1 MLLYPIVPVRD
12 MVIYPGVVSPIFV
25 TRQQSIRALEEANS
39 RGRMVFV
46 TAHKNAFTDAF
57 TDSVSE
63 EDLYKIGT
71 LCKILQSI
79 RLPDGTLKV
88 VLEGGWRCRALHYI
102 TGDTFLEAELEK
114 IRSINSSNVNH
125 SEALRRS
132 VFTEFELYAKLNPRL
147 PDEIYKSVENITNPD
162 IFADVT
168 ASHSQIKMSLKQKL
182 LEEPDVLERLRM
194 LLSILMNENQLLET
208 ERDIQ
213 EKVRNEMDKG
223 QRHYYL
229 REQLKVIHNELGDS
243 NAMSEIDELKNK
255 AEQSEMLEGVK
266 EKLLRE
272 IERYSRM
279 APVSPEA
286 TVARTYIEW
295 LMEMPWNNSSE
306 DQLDI
311 KNARKILEEEHYGL
325 EEVKER
331 IIEFLAVRKL
341 AGKNMRAQ
349 VICLVGPPGVGKTS
363 LGKSIA
369 KTMGRK
375 FVNMSL
381 GGLRDEAEIRGH
393 RRTYVGALPGRI
405 IQKIKQA
412 GTNNPVMLMDE
423 IDKIGSDFRGDPS
436 SALLEVLD
444 PEQNFGFTDN
454 FLEVAFDLSKVMF
467 ITTANNVS
475 TIPKPLLDRMELIS
489 LPGYVAEEKFKIAKK
504 HLLPRILKEHGL
516 TADDINITDGALKN
530 IVSVYTMEAGVRNL
544 DRQISKVTR
553 KIASKIAA
561 ESVAKENIRPITVNK
576 DCLKNLLGAPKLH
589 NTHLPK
595 KNAVGTSI
603 GLAWT
608 EAGGAVLL
616 IESAKMNGTGHLSYT
631 GNLGDIM
638 QESAQISMAY
648 LRSNAD
654 KYGLSNFDW
663 QKTDIHIHVPEGAV
677 PKDGPSAGITL
688 ALSLCSTLT
697 GYPINTSYAMTGEM
711 TLHGDVLPIGGV
723 REKLLAAKRMGITKI
738 IFPHDNKPDV
748 QELSDWIVKDVEIY
762 YVSNVDEVFAMLL
775 EKGDNE

>member
-1 MLLYPIVPVRD
+1 MLLYPVVPVRD
-12 MVIYPGVVSPIFV
+12 MVIYPGVVSPVFV
-25 TRQQSIRALEEANS
+25 TRPQSMRALEEANS
-39 RGRMVFV
+39 RGRLVFV
-46 TAHKNAFTDAF
+46 TAQKNNFIDG
-57 TDSVSE
+57 VSQ
-63 EDLYKIGT
+63 EDLFKVGT
-71 LCKILQSI
+71 LCKILQNV
-79 RLPDGTLKV
+79 RLPDGTVKV
-88 VLEGGWRCRALHYI
+88 VLEGGWRCKALHYI
-102 TGDTFLEAELEK
+102 SGENFLEAELEK
-114 IRSINSSNVNH
+114 IRSITSSNVNH

-132 VFTEFELYAKLNPRL
+132 VLTEFELYSRLNPRL
-147 PDEIYKSVENITNPD
+147 PDDIYKSVENITDPD

-168 ASHSQIKMSLKQKL
+168 ASHSQIKISLKQKL

-194 LLSILMNENQLLET
+194 LLTVLMNENQLLET
-208 ERDIQ
+208 ERDIH
-213 EKVRNEMDKG
+213 EKVREEMDKG
-223 QRHYYL
+223 QRQYYL
-229 REQLKVIHNELGDS
+229 REQLKVIHNELGDAG
-243 NAMSEIDELKNK
+243 AMSEIDELREK
-255 AEQSEMLEGVK
+255 AEKTDIPENVR

-272 IERYSRM
+272 IDRYSRM
-279 APVSPEA
+279 APISPEA
-286 TVARTYIEW
+286 TVARSYIEW
-295 LMEMPWNNSSE
+295 LLDMPWNVSSE

-311 KNARKILEEEHYGL
+311 KNARKVLEEEHYGL

-363 LGKSIA
+363 LGKLIA

-467 ITTANNVS
+467 ITTANNIS

-489 LPGYVAEEKFKIAKK
+489 LPGYVAEEKFKIAKR

-516 TADDINITDGALKN
+516 TSRDINITDGAIRS

-553 KIASKIAA
+553 KIASKIASRQM
-561 ESVAKENIRPITVNK
+561 ERVTEKPFTVSKEEI
-576 DCLKNLLGAPKLH
+576 KNLLGAPKLH
-589 NTHLPK
+589 NTRIPK
-595 KNAVGTSI
+595 CSSVGTAI

-616 IESAKMNGTGHLSYT
+616 IESAKMDGTGRLSYT

-648 LRSNAD
+648 LRSNAN
-654 KYGLSNFDW
+654 KYALNDFDW

-688 ALSLCSTLT
+688 ALSLCSALT
-697 GYPINTSYAMTGEM
+697 GRPIDTSYAMTGEM

-738 IFPHDNKPDV
+738 IFPEDNKPDV
-748 QELSDWIVKDVEIY
+748 QELSSWIVKDVTIH
-762 YVSNVDEVFAMLL
+762 YVSNVDEVLNMLL
-775 EKGDNE
+775 EKGDTK

>member
-1 MLLYPIVPVRD
+1 MLLYPVVPVRD
-12 MVIYPGVVSPIFV
+12 MVIYPGVVSPVFV
-25 TRQQSIRALEEANS
+25 TRPQSMRALEEANS
-39 RGRMVFV
+39 RGRLVFV
-46 TAHKNAFTDAF
+46 TAQKNNFIDG
-57 TDSVSE
+57 VSQ
-63 EDLYKIGT
+63 EDLFKVGT
-71 LCKILQSI
+71 LCKILQNV
-79 RLPDGTLKV
+79 RLPDGTVKV
-88 VLEGGWRCRALHYI
+88 VLEGGWRCKALHYI
-102 TGDTFLEAELEK
+102 SGENFLEAELEK
-114 IRSINSSNVNH
+114 IRSITSSNVNH

-132 VFTEFELYAKLNPRL
+132 VLTEFELYSRLNPRL
-147 PDEIYKSVENITNPD
+147 PDDIYKSVENITDPD
-162 IFADVT
+162 TFADVT
-168 ASHSQIKMSLKQKL
+168 ASHSQIKISLKQKL

-194 LLSILMNENQLLET
+194 LLTVLMNENQLLET
-208 ERDIQ
+208 ERDIH
-213 EKVRNEMDKG
+213 EKVREEMDKG
-223 QRHYYL
+223 QRQYYL
-229 REQLKVIHNELGDS
+229 REQLKVIHNELGDPG
-243 NAMSEIDELKNK
+243 AMSEIDELREK
-255 AEQSEMLEGVK
+255 AEKTDIPENVR
-266 EKLLRE
+266 EKLMRE
-272 IERYSRM
+272 IDRYSRM
-279 APVSPEA
+279 APISPEA
-286 TVARTYIEW
+286 TVARSYIEW
-295 LMEMPWNNSSE
+295 LLDMPWNVSSE

-311 KNARKILEEEHYGL
+311 KNARKVLEEEHYGL

-467 ITTANNVS
+467 ITTANNIS

-489 LPGYVAEEKFKIAKK
+489 LPGYVAEEKFKIAKR

-516 TADDINITDGALKN
+516 TSRDINITDGAIRS

-553 KIASKIAA
+553 KIASKIASRQI
-561 ESVAKENIRPITVNK
+561 EKDTEKPFTVSKEEI
-576 DCLKNLLGAPKLH
+576 KNLLGAPKLH
-589 NTHLPK
+589 NTRIPK
-595 KNAVGTSI
+595 CSSVGTAI

-616 IESAKMNGTGHLSYT
+616 IESAKMDGTGRLSYT

-648 LRSNAD
+648 LRSNAN
-654 KYGLSNFDW
+654 KYALNDFDW

-688 ALSLCSTLT
+688 ALSLCSALT
-697 GYPINTSYAMTGEM
+697 GRPIDTSYAMTGEM

-738 IFPHDNKPDV
+738 IFPEDNKPDV
-748 QELSDWIVKDVEIY
+748 QELSSWIVKDVTIH
-762 YVSNVDEVFAMLL
+762 YVSNVDEVLNMLL
-775 EKGDNE
+775 EKGDTK

>member
-1 MLLYPIVPVRD
+1 MLLYPVVPVRD
-12 MVIYPGVVSPIFV
+12 MVIYPGVVSPVFV
-25 TRQQSIRALEEANS
+25 TRPQSMRALEEANS
-39 RGRMVFV
+39 RGRLVFV
-46 TAHKNAFTDAF
+46 TAQKNNFIDG
-57 TDSVSE
+57 VSQ
-63 EDLYKIGT
+63 EDLFKVGT
-71 LCKILQSI
+71 LCKILQNV
-79 RLPDGTLKV
+79 RLPDGTVKV
-88 VLEGGWRCRALHYI
+88 VLEGGWRCKALHYI
-102 TGDTFLEAELEK
+102 SGENFLEAELEK
-114 IRSINSSNVNH
+114 IRSITSSNVNH

-132 VFTEFELYAKLNPRL
+132 VLTEFELYSRLNPRL
-147 PDEIYKSVENITNPD
+147 PDDIYKSVENITDPD
-162 IFADVT
+162 TFADVT
-168 ASHSQIKMSLKQKL
+168 ASHSQIKISLKQKL

-194 LLSILMNENQLLET
+194 LLTVLMNENQLLET
-208 ERDIQ
+208 ERDIH
-213 EKVRNEMDKG
+213 EKVREEMDKG
-223 QRHYYL
+223 QRQYYL
-229 REQLKVIHNELGDS
+229 REQLKVIHNELGDAG
-243 NAMSEIDELKNK
+243 AMSEIDELREK
-255 AEQSEMLEGVK
+255 AEKTDIPENVR

-272 IERYSRM
+272 IDRYSRM
-279 APVSPEA
+279 APISPEA
-286 TVARTYIEW
+286 TVARSYIEW
-295 LMEMPWNNSSE
+295 LLDMPWNVSSE

-311 KNARKILEEEHYGL
+311 KNARKVLEEEHYGL

-467 ITTANNVS
+467 ITTANNIS

-489 LPGYVAEEKFKIAKK
+489 LPGYVAEEKFKIAKR

-516 TADDINITDGALKN
+516 TSRDINITDGAIRS

-553 KIASKIAA
+553 KIASKIASRQM
-561 ESVAKENIRPITVNK
+561 ERVTEKPFTVSKEEI
-576 DCLKNLLGAPKLH
+576 KNLLGAPKLH
-589 NTHLPK
+589 NTRIPK
-595 KNAVGTSI
+595 CSSVGTAI

-616 IESAKMNGTGHLSYT
+616 IESAKMDGTGRLSYT

-648 LRSNAD
+648 LRSNAN
-654 KYGLSNFDW
+654 KYALNDFDW

-688 ALSLCSTLT
+688 ALSLCSALT
-697 GYPINTSYAMTGEM
+697 GRPIDTSYAMTGEM

-738 IFPHDNKPDV
+738 IFPEDNKPDV
-748 QELSDWIVKDVEIY
+748 QELSSWIVKDVTIH
-762 YVSNVDEVFAMLL
+762 YVSNVDEVLNMLL
-775 EKGDNE
+775 EKGDTK

>member
-1 MLLYPIVPVRD
+1 MLLYPVVPVRD
-12 MVIYPGVVSPIFV
+12 MVIYPGVVSPVFV
-25 TRQQSIRALEEANS
+25 TRPQSMRALEEANS
-39 RGRMVFV
+39 RGRLVFV
-46 TAHKNAFTDAF
+46 TAQKNNFIDG
-57 TDSVSE
+57 VSQ
-63 EDLYKIGT
+63 EDLFKVGT
-71 LCKILQSI
+71 LCKILQNV
-79 RLPDGTLKV
+79 RLPDGTVKV
-88 VLEGGWRCRALHYI
+88 VLEGGWRCKALHYI
-102 TGDTFLEAELEK
+102 SGENFLEAELEK
-114 IRSINSSNVNH
+114 IRSITSSNVNH

-132 VFTEFELYAKLNPRL
+132 VLTEFELYSRLNPRL
-147 PDEIYKSVENITNPD
+147 PDDIYKSVENITDPD

-168 ASHSQIKMSLKQKL
+168 ASHSQIKISLKQKL

-194 LLSILMNENQLLET
+194 LLTVLMNENQLLET
-208 ERDIQ
+208 ERDIH
-213 EKVRNEMDKG
+213 EKVREEMDKG
-223 QRHYYL
+223 QRQYYL
-229 REQLKVIHNELGDS
+229 REQLKVIHNELGDAG
-243 NAMSEIDELKNK
+243 AMSEIDELREK
-255 AEQSEMLEGVK
+255 AEKTDIPENVR

-272 IERYSRM
+272 IDRYSRM
-279 APVSPEA
+279 APISPEA
-286 TVARTYIEW
+286 TVARSYIEW
-295 LMEMPWNNSSE
+295 LLDMPWNVSSE

-311 KNARKILEEEHYGL
+311 KNARKVLEEEHYGL

-467 ITTANNVS
+467 ITTANNIS

-489 LPGYVAEEKFKIAKK
+489 LPGYVAEEKFKIAKR

-516 TADDINITDGALKN
+516 TSRDINITDGAIRS

-553 KIASKIAA
+553 KIASKIASRQM
-561 ESVAKENIRPITVNK
+561 ERVTEKPFTVSKEEI
-576 DCLKNLLGAPKLH
+576 KNLLGAPKLH
-589 NTHLPK
+589 NTRIPK
-595 KNAVGTSI
+595 CSSVGTAI

-616 IESAKMNGTGHLSYT
+616 IESAKMDGTGRLSYT

-648 LRSNAD
+648 LRSNAN
-654 KYGLSNFDW
+654 KYALNDFDW

-688 ALSLCSTLT
+688 ALSLCSALT
-697 GYPINTSYAMTGEM
+697 GRPIDTSYAMTGEM

-738 IFPHDNKPDV
+738 IFPEDNKPDV
-748 QELSDWIVKDVEIY
+748 QELSSWIVKDVTIH
-762 YVSNVDEVFAMLL
+762 YVSNVDEVLNMLL
-775 EKGDNE
+775 EKGDTK

>member
-1 MLLYPIVPVRD
+1 MLLYPVVPVRD
-12 MVIYPGVVSPIFV
+12 MVIYPGVVSPVFV
-25 TRQQSIRALEEANS
+25 TRPQSMRALEEANS
-39 RGRMVFV
+39 RGRLVFV
-46 TAHKNAFTDAF
+46 TAQKNNFIDG
-57 TDSVSE
+57 VSQ
-63 EDLYKIGT
+63 EDLFKVGT
-71 LCKILQSI
+71 LCKILQNV
-79 RLPDGTLKV
+79 RLPDGAVKV
-88 VLEGGWRCRALHYI
+88 VLEGGWRCKALHYI
-102 TGDTFLEAELEK
+102 SGENFLEAELEK
-114 IRSINSSNVNH
+114 IRSITSSNVNH

-132 VFTEFELYAKLNPRL
+132 VLTEFELYSRLNPRL
-147 PDEIYKSVENITNPD
+147 PDDIYKSVENITDPD

-168 ASHSQIKMSLKQKL
+168 ASHSQIKISLKQKL

-194 LLSILMNENQLLET
+194 LLTVLMNENQLLET
-208 ERDIQ
+208 ERDIH
-213 EKVRNEMDKG
+213 EKVREEMDKG
-223 QRHYYL
+223 QRQYYL
-229 REQLKVIHNELGDS
+229 REQLKVIHNELGDAG
-243 NAMSEIDELKNK
+243 AMSEIDELREK
-255 AEQSEMLEGVK
+255 AEKTDIPENVR

-272 IERYSRM
+272 IDRYSRM
-279 APVSPEA
+279 APISPEA
-286 TVARTYIEW
+286 TVARSYIEW
-295 LMEMPWNNSSE
+295 LLDMPWNVSSE

-311 KNARKILEEEHYGL
+311 KNARKVLEEEHYGL

-467 ITTANNVS
+467 ITTANNIS

-489 LPGYVAEEKFKIAKK
+489 LPGYVAEEKFKIAKR

-516 TADDINITDGALKN
+516 TSRDINITDGAIRS

-553 KIASKIAA
+553 KIASKIASRQM
-561 ESVAKENIRPITVNK
+561 ERVTEKPFTVSKEEI
-576 DCLKNLLGAPKLH
+576 KNLLGAPKLH
-589 NTHLPK
+589 NTRIPK
-595 KNAVGTSI
+595 CSSVGTAI

-616 IESAKMNGTGHLSYT
+616 IESAKMDGTGRLSYT

-648 LRSNAD
+648 LRSNAN
-654 KYGLSNFDW
+654 KYALNDFDW

-688 ALSLCSTLT
+688 ALSLCSALT
-697 GYPINTSYAMTGEM
+697 GRPIDTSYAMTGEM

-738 IFPHDNKPDV
+738 IFPEDNKPDV
-748 QELSDWIVKDVEIY
+748 QELSSWIVKDVTIH
-762 YVSNVDEVFAMLL
+762 YVSNVDEVLNMLL
-775 EKGDNE
+775 EKGDTK

>member
-1 MLLYPIVPVRD
+1 MLLYPVVPVRD
-12 MVIYPGVVSPIFV
+12 MVIYPGVVSPVFV
-25 TRQQSIRALEEANS
+25 TRPQSMRALEEANS
-39 RGRMVFV
+39 RGRLVFV
-46 TAHKNAFTDAF
+46 TAQKNNFIDG
-57 TDSVSE
+57 VSQ
-63 EDLYKIGT
+63 EDLFKVGT
-71 LCKILQSI
+71 LCKILQNV
-79 RLPDGTLKV
+79 RLPDGTVKV
-88 VLEGGWRCRALHYI
+88 VLEGGWRCKALHYI
-102 TGDTFLEAELEK
+102 SGENFLEAELEK
-114 IRSINSSNVNH
+114 IRSITSSNVNH

-132 VFTEFELYAKLNPRL
+132 VLTDFELYSRLNPRL
-147 PDEIYKSVENITNPD
+147 PDDIYKSVENITDPD

-168 ASHSQIKMSLKQKL
+168 ASHSQIKISLKQKL

-194 LLSILMNENQLLET
+194 LLTVLMNENQLLET
-208 ERDIQ
+208 ERDIH
-213 EKVRNEMDKG
+213 EKVREEMDKG
-223 QRHYYL
+223 QRQYYL
-229 REQLKVIHNELGDS
+229 REQLKVIHNELGDAG
-243 NAMSEIDELKNK
+243 AMSEIDELREK
-255 AEQSEMLEGVK
+255 AEKTDIPENVR

-272 IERYSRM
+272 IDRYSRM
-279 APVSPEA
+279 APISPEA
-286 TVARTYIEW
+286 TVARSYIEW
-295 LMEMPWNNSSE
+295 LLDMPWNVSSE

-311 KNARKILEEEHYGL
+311 KNARKVLEEEHYGL

-467 ITTANNVS
+467 ITTANNIS

-489 LPGYVAEEKFKIAKK
+489 LPGYVAEEKFKIAKR

-516 TADDINITDGALKN
+516 TSRDINITDGAIRS

-553 KIASKIAA
+553 KIASKIASRQM
-561 ESVAKENIRPITVNK
+561 ERVTEKPFTVSKEEI
-576 DCLKNLLGAPKLH
+576 KNLLGAPKLH
-589 NTHLPK
+589 NTRIPK
-595 KNAVGTSI
+595 CSSVGTAI

-616 IESAKMNGTGHLSYT
+616 IESAKMDGTGRLSYT

-648 LRSNAD
+648 LRSNAN
-654 KYGLSNFDW
+654 KYALNDFDW

-688 ALSLCSTLT
+688 ALSLCSALT
-697 GYPINTSYAMTGEM
+697 GRPIDTSYAMTGEM

-738 IFPHDNKPDV
+738 IFPEDNKPDV
-748 QELSDWIVKDVEIY
+748 QELSSWIVKDVTIH
-762 YVSNVDEVFAMLL
+762 YVSNVDEVLNMLL
-775 EKGDNE
+775 EKGDTK

>member
-1 MLLYPIVPVRD
+1 MLLYPVVPVRD
-12 MVIYPGVVSPIFV
+12 VVIYPGVVSPVFV
-25 TRQQSIRALEEANS
+25 TRPQSMRALEEANS
-39 RGRMVFV
+39 RGRLVFV
-46 TAHKNAFTDAF
+46 TAQKNNFIDG
-57 TDSVSE
+57 VSQ
-63 EDLYKIGT
+63 EDLFKVGT
-71 LCKILQSI
+71 LCKILQNV
-79 RLPDGTLKV
+79 RLPDGTVKV
-88 VLEGGWRCRALHYI
+88 VLEGGWRCKALHYI
-102 TGDTFLEAELEK
+102 SGENFLEAELEK
-114 IRSINSSNVNH
+114 IRSITSSNVNH

-132 VFTEFELYAKLNPRL
+132 VLTEFELYSRLNPRL
-147 PDEIYKSVENITNPD
+147 PDDIYKSVENITDPD

-168 ASHSQIKMSLKQKL
+168 ASHSQIKISLKQKL

-194 LLSILMNENQLLET
+194 LLTVLMNENQLLET
-208 ERDIQ
+208 ERDIH
-213 EKVRNEMDKG
+213 EKVREEMDKG
-223 QRHYYL
+223 QRQYYL
-229 REQLKVIHNELGDS
+229 REQLKVIHNELGDAG
-243 NAMSEIDELKNK
+243 AMSEIDELREK
-255 AEQSEMLEGVK
+255 AEKTDIPENVR

-272 IERYSRM
+272 IDRYSRM
-279 APVSPEA
+279 APISPEA
-286 TVARTYIEW
+286 TVARSYIEW
-295 LMEMPWNNSSE
+295 LLDMPWNVSSE

-311 KNARKILEEEHYGL
+311 KNARKVLEEEHYGL

-467 ITTANNVS
+467 ITTANNIS

-489 LPGYVAEEKFKIAKK
+489 LPGYVAEEKFKIAKR

-516 TADDINITDGALKN
+516 TSRDINITDGAIRS

-553 KIASKIAA
+553 KIASKIASRQM
-561 ESVAKENIRPITVNK
+561 ERVTEKPFTVSKEEI
-576 DCLKNLLGAPKLH
+576 KNLLGAPKLH
-589 NTHLPK
+589 NTRIPK
-595 KNAVGTSI
+595 CSSVGTAI

-616 IESAKMNGTGHLSYT
+616 IESAKMDGTGRLSYT

-648 LRSNAD
+648 LRSNAN
-654 KYGLSNFDW
+654 KYALNDFDW

-688 ALSLCSTLT
+688 ALSLCSALT
-697 GYPINTSYAMTGEM
+697 GRPIDTSYAMTGEM

-738 IFPHDNKPDV
+738 IFPEDNKPDV
-748 QELSDWIVKDVEIY
+748 QELSSWIVKDVTIH
-762 YVSNVDEVFAMLL
+762 YVSNVDEVLNMLL
-775 EKGDNE
+775 EKGDTK

>member
-1 MLLYPIVPVRD
+1 MLLYPVVPVRD
-12 MVIYPGVVSPIFV
+12 MVIYPGVVSPVFV
-25 TRQQSIRALEEANS
+25 TRPQSMRALEEANS
-39 RGRMVFV
+39 RGRLVFV
-46 TAHKNAFTDAF
+46 TAQKNNFIDG
-57 TDSVSE
+57 VSQ
-63 EDLYKIGT
+63 EDLFQVGT
-71 LCKILQSI
+71 LCKILQNV
-79 RLPDGTLKV
+79 RLPDGTVKV
-88 VLEGGWRCRALHYI
+88 VLEGGWRCKALHYI
-102 TGDTFLEAELEK
+102 SGENFLEAELEK
-114 IRSINSSNVNH
+114 IRSITSSNVNH

-132 VFTEFELYAKLNPRL
+132 VLTEFELYSRLNPRL
-147 PDEIYKSVENITNPD
+147 PDDIYKSVENITDPD

-168 ASHSQIKMSLKQKL
+168 ASHSQIKISLKQKL

-194 LLSILMNENQLLET
+194 LLTVLMNENQLLET
-208 ERDIQ
+208 ERDIH
-213 EKVRNEMDKG
+213 EKVREEMDKG
-223 QRHYYL
+223 QRQYYL
-229 REQLKVIHNELGDS
+229 REQLKVIHNELGDAG
-243 NAMSEIDELKNK
+243 AMSEIDELREK
-255 AEQSEMLEGVK
+255 AEKTDIPENVR

-272 IERYSRM
+272 IDRYSRM
-279 APVSPEA
+279 APISPEA
-286 TVARTYIEW
+286 TVARSYIEW
-295 LMEMPWNNSSE
+295 LLDMPWNVSSE

-311 KNARKILEEEHYGL
+311 KNARKVLEEEHYGL

-467 ITTANNVS
+467 ITTANNIS

-489 LPGYVAEEKFKIAKK
+489 LPGYVAEEKFKIAKR

-516 TADDINITDGALKN
+516 TPRDINITDGAIRS

-553 KIASKIAA
+553 KIASKIASRQM
-561 ESVAKENIRPITVNK
+561 ERVTEKPFTVSKEEI
-576 DCLKNLLGAPKLH
+576 KNLLGAPKLH
-589 NTHLPK
+589 NTRIPK
-595 KNAVGTSI
+595 CSSVGTAI

-616 IESAKMNGTGHLSYT
+616 IESAKMDGTGRLSYT

-648 LRSNAD
+648 LRSNAN
-654 KYGLSNFDW
+654 KYALNDFDW

-688 ALSLCSTLT
+688 ALSLCSALT
-697 GYPINTSYAMTGEM
+697 GRPIDTSYAMTGEM

-738 IFPHDNKPDV
+738 IFPEDNKPDV
-748 QELSDWIVKDVEIY
+748 QELSSWIVKDVTIH
-762 YVSNVDEVFAMLL
+762 YVSNVDEVLNMLL
-775 EKGDNE
+775 EKGDTK

>member
-1 MLLYPIVPVRD
+1 MLLYPVVPVRD
-12 MVIYPGVVSPIFV
+12 MVIYPGVVSPVFV
-25 TRQQSIRALEEANS
+25 TRPQSMRALEEANS
-39 RGRMVFV
+39 RGRLVFV
-46 TAHKNAFTDAF
+46 TAQKNNFIDG
-57 TDSVSE
+57 VSQ
-63 EDLYKIGT
+63 EDLFKVGT
-71 LCKILQSI
+71 LCKILQNV
-79 RLPDGTLKV
+79 RLPDGTVKV
-88 VLEGGWRCRALHYI
+88 VLEGGWRCKALHYI
-102 TGDTFLEAELEK
+102 SGENFLEAELEK
-114 IRSINSSNVNH
+114 IRSITSSNVNH

-132 VFTEFELYAKLNPRL
+132 VLTEFELYSRLNPRL
-147 PDEIYKSVENITNPD
+147 PDDIYKSVENITDPD

-168 ASHSQIKMSLKQKL
+168 ASHSQIKISLKQKL

-194 LLSILMNENQLLET
+194 LLTVLMNENQLLET
-208 ERDIQ
+208 ERDIH
-213 EKVRNEMDKG
+213 EKVREEMDKG
-223 QRHYYL
+223 QRQYYL
-229 REQLKVIHNELGDS
+229 REQLKVIHNELGDAG
-243 NAMSEIDELKNK
+243 AMSEIDELREK
-255 AEQSEMLEGVK
+255 AEKTDIPENVR

-272 IERYSRM
+272 IDRYSRM
-279 APVSPEA
+279 APISPEA
-286 TVARTYIEW
+286 TVARSYIEW
-295 LMEMPWNNSSE
+295 LLDMPWNVSSE

-311 KNARKILEEEHYGL
+311 KNARKVLEEEHYGL

-467 ITTANNVS
+467 ITTANNIS

-489 LPGYVAEEKFKIAKK
+489 LPGYVAEEKFKIAKR

-516 TADDINITDGALKN
+516 TSRDINITDGAIRS

-553 KIASKIAA
+553 KIASKIASRQM
-561 ESVAKENIRPITVNK
+561 ERVTEKPFTVSKEEI
-576 DCLKNLLGAPKLH
+576 KNLLGAPKLH
-589 NTHLPK
+589 NTRIPK
-595 KNAVGTSI
+595 CSSVGTAI

-616 IESAKMNGTGHLSYT
+616 IESAKMDGTGRLSYT

-648 LRSNAD
+648 LRSNAN
-654 KYGLSNFDW
+654 KYALNDFDW

-688 ALSLCSTLT
+688 ALSLCSALT
-697 GYPINTSYAMTGEM
+697 GRPIDTSYAMTGEM

-738 IFPHDNKPDV
+738 IFPEDNKPDV
-748 QELSDWIVKDVEIY
+748 QELSSWIVKDVIIH
-762 YVSNVDEVFAMLL
+762 YVSNVDEVLNMLL
-775 EKGDNE
+775 EKGDTK